1 MEVNSTMISFNK
13 KLKNSIEA
21 KKSHLCIGL
30 DISPEGLND
39 NSASLE
45 DLKSHTKKIINAT
58 QDLAVA
64 FKPNLGFFERW
75 GVSGFQWLEDTIR
88 LIDNDTI
95 VIGDA
100 KRGDIGNTAKQYA
113 KSLFGY
119 FNFDAVTLSPY
130 MGYDS
135 IEPFI
140 SDPTRGVFILCR
152 TSNKSA
158 TDFQDAKN
166 NDRKLFEIVA
176 ETSFSWN
183 VNDNIGLVVG
193 ATAPEEILRVRKKA
207 PGLPM
212 LIPGVGKQG
221 GDLKKSLKKGNTD
234 GISIIN
240 VSRSIIFPTDLT
252 EKSIRNEAKGY
263 LEKMRRIIDEK

>member
-45 DLKSHTKKIINAT
+45 DLKGHTKKIINAT

-158 TDFQDAKN
+158 TDFKMLKITIENYLRLLLRLA
-166 NDRKLFEIVA
+166 LVGTLMIILG
-176 ETSFSWN
+176 SW
-183 VNDNIGLVVG
+183 LVQ
-193 ATAPEEILRVRKKA
+193 PH
-207 PGLPM
+207 
-212 LIPGVGKQG
+212 
-221 GDLKKSLKKGNTD
+221 LKRFL
-234 GISIIN
+234 
-240 VSRSIIFPTDLT
+240 
-252 EKSIRNEAKGY
+252 A
-263 LEKMRRIIDEK
+263 LEKKLLVCLC

>member
-1 MEVNSTMISFNK
+1 MK
-13 KLKNSIEA
+13 
-21 KKSHLCIGL
+21 G
-30 DISPEGLND
+30 
-39 NSASLE
+39 
-45 DLKSHTKKIINAT
+45 HTKKIINAT

-140 SDPTRGVFILCR
+140 SDPSRGYLFFVGHQINQLQIFKMLKITIENYLRLLLRLALVGTLMIILG
-152 TSNKSA
+152 
-158 TDFQDAKN
+158 
-166 NDRKLFEIVA
+166 
-176 ETSFSWN
+176 SW
-183 VNDNIGLVVG
+183 LVQ
-193 ATAPEEILRVRKKA
+193 PHLKRFLELEKKA

-221 GDLKKSLKKGNTD
+221 GDLKKSLKNGNTD

-263 LEKMRRIIDEK
+263 LEKMRRIIDDK

>member
-13 KLKNSIEA
+13 KLKNSIET

-39 NSASLE
+39 NNASLE
-45 DLKSHTKKIINAT
+45 DLKGHTKKIINAT

-75 GVSGFQWLEDTIR
+75 GVSGFQWLEDTIC

-140 SDPTRGVFILCR
+140 SDPTRGYSFFVGHQINQLQIFKMLKITIENYLRLLLRLALVGTLMIILG
-152 TSNKSA
+152 
-158 TDFQDAKN
+158 
-166 NDRKLFEIVA
+166 
-176 ETSFSWN
+176 SW
-183 VNDNIGLVVG
+183 LVQ
-193 ATAPEEILRVRKKA
+193 PH
-207 PGLPM
+207 
-212 LIPGVGKQG
+212 
-221 GDLKKSLKKGNTD
+221 LKRFL
-234 GISIIN
+234 
-240 VSRSIIFPTDLT
+240 
-252 EKSIRNEAKGY
+252 E
-263 LEKMRRIIDEK
+263 LEKKLLVCLC